1 MSRVSARLFWIV
13 LVRYLSAVLL
23 MGAVLFLPA
32 GTLRYWNA
40 WVFLAALFLPMLGAF
55 FFLFRNDPALL
66 EKRMKTKEREKEQ
79 RVFVLISGLTLIAGF
94 LLPGFDE
101 RFSWSSVPLWLV
113 IPATAVMVGGYLLFM
128 TVMKQNSYASRV
140 VEVQE
145 EQRVITTGV
154 YSVVRH
160 PMYLA
165 ATLIFV
171 SAPLV
176 LDSFWA
182 LIPLGLFSFLFVFR
196 IKNEEEVLKKGL
208 PGYEDYMRRVR
219 YRLIP
224 YIW

>member
-1 MSRVSARLFWIV
+1 
-13 LVRYLSAVLL
+13 
-23 MGAVLFLPA
+23 
-32 GTLRYWNA
+32 
-40 WVFLAALFLPMLGAF
+40 MLGAF

-171 SAPLV
+171 SAPFV